1 MRFFWR
7 WFRRRNW
14 EQDLSEELRF
24 HLEQQTAA
32 NIARGMDPEEARR
45 RAVLQLGALDGVK
58 EDCREQRRG
67 FWLETLWADVRY
79 GSRML
84 RKSQGF
90 TTVAI
95 LTLAL
100 GIGAN
105 TAIFS
110 VVDAVILKP
119 LPYPQADRLALIWTE
134 LRDAGQTR
142 VPFSGPDMMDV
153 KRRS

>member
-1 MRFFWR
+1 MN
-7 WFRRRNW
+7 WFSRNRW
-14 EQDLSEELRF
+14 EQETSEELRF
-24 HLEQQTAA
+24 HIDRQTAA
-32 NIARGMDPEEARR
+32 NIAAGMSAPEARR
-45 RAVLQLGALDGVK
+45 QAMLQFGAVEGVK
-58 EDCREQRRG
+58 ENCREQRRG

-79 GSRML
+79 GIRML
-84 RKSQGF
+84 RQDPGF
-90 TTVAI
+90 AAIAI

-110 VVDAVILKP
+110 VLDAVILKP